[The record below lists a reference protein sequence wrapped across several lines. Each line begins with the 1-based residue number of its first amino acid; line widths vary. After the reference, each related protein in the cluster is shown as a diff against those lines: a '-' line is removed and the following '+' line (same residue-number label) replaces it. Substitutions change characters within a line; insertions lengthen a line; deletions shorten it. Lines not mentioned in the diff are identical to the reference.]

1 MTDIPGSTDR
11 RQARRYQIA
20 LPVELEHGTGITRDA
35 SAAGVF
41 FETDLLFSPGVS
53 ISFSLVFEHADA
65 DGPLRFQCQG
75 EVLRVEQHAD
85 KVGVAVRLTS
95 YRRGEGT

>member
-1 MTDIPGSTDR
+1 MHLADTLHE
-11 RQARRYQIA
+11 QARRYQIT

-95 YRRGEGT
+95 YRKVEGT

>member
-1 MTDIPGSTDR
+1 MGDTLSSTDR
-11 RQARRYQIA
+11 RQARRYQVT
-20 LPVELEHGTGITRDA
+20 LPVELAHGTGITRDA

-53 ISFSLVFEHADA
+53 IRFSLVFEHADA

-75 EVLRVEQHAD
+75 EVLRVEQCAD

-95 YRRGEGT
+95 YRKV